1 MSYILSPSILNS
13 DFLRLSDSIEMLNNS
28 EADWIH
34 IDVMDGSFVPNISI
48 GLPVV
53 EAINSTAKKPLDVHL
68 MIVNPDNYVERFY
81 EAGAKIL
88 TVHYEACPHLHR
100 TLQQIKAKGMKAGVA
115 INPHTPVSVLE
126 EIIPFTDMVLNM
138 TVNPGFGGQKFIETS
153 LKKIEK
159 LKSLITKMNAQT
171 LIQVDGGVNS
181 SNLKQLLN
189 VGVDVIVAGSVIFQA
204 PNPSATIKELKQISR

>member
-13 DFLRLSDSIEMLNNS
+13 DFLRLSDSVEMLNNS

-115 INPHTPVSVLE
+115 INPHTPISVLE
-126 EIIPFTDMVLNM
+126 EILPFTDMVLNM

-159 LKSLITKMNAQT
+159 LKSLITKMNSQT

-189 VGVDVIVAGSVIFQA
+189 VGVDVIVAGSVIFQSA
-204 PNPSATIKELKQISR
+204 NPAATIKDLKQISR